1 MVLQPTD
8 VAGDGGDCSSL
19 NPPYYVNYCHYAGA
33 YNVLNKVF
41 SACQ

>member
-33 YNVLNKVF
+33 SNVLNKVF
-41 SACQ
+41 SACH